1 MVFNILNTTE
11 MLLQVFSDS
20 MQQLLGSC
28 EFIATIMNIQV
39 YMRNWSKFLNIR
51 KFLGVESR
59 DETP

>member
-11 MLLQVFSDS
+11 MLLQVFSDC

-39 YMRNWSKFLNIR
+39 CMRNWSKFLKI
-51 KFLGVESR
+51 
-59 DETP
+59 

>member
-11 MLLQVFSDS
+11 MLLHVFSDC

-28 EFIATIMNIQV
+28 EFIAVIMNIQV
-39 YMRNWSKFLNIR
+39 CMRNWSKFLNIQ